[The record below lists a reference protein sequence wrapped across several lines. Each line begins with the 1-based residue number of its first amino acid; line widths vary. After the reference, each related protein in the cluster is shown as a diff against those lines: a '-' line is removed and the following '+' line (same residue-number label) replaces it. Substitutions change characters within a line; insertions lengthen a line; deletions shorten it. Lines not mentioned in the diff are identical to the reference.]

1 MSSRRRVEACD
12 SWRPPRS
19 HAGAGPQPVLLRA
32 GPRLPAFASLSVREG
47 GEAAAVA
54 KAVEEAVVARA
65 GEGTEERRAAGGEE
79 AGGEKERRRLPPAA
93 QLVRHP
99 LALLALVPRGAAL
112 FAAGAA
118 AGAAA
123 KTVTAPLDR
132 VKILMQTHSVRVA
145 GESAKKAVGFLEAI
159 ADIGKE
165 EGLKGYWKGNLPQVI
180 RIIPYSAVQ
189 LFSYEVYKKIFRRK
203 DGELSVFGRLAAGAC
218 AGMTSTL
225 VTYPLDVLRLRLAVQ
240 SGHSTMSQ
248 VALNMLREEGL
259 ASFYG
264 GLGPSLI
271 GIAPYIAVNFC
282 VFDLMKKSV
291 PEKYKNRP
299 ETSLATALLSATFAT
314 LMCYPLDTVRRQMQ
328 MKGTPYNTIF
338 DAIPGIVERDGLV
351 GLYRGFVPNAL
362 KNLPNSSIKLTA
374 FDTVKTLLATGQKEL
389 DKLIQENEE
398 KTS

>member
-54 KAVEEAVVARA
+54 KAVDEAVVAPA

-132 VKILMQTHSVRVA
+132 VKILMQVWFLARPLTAAVRACGLTGFSLLCSPLQTHSVRVA
-145 GESAKKAVGFLEAI
+145 GESAKKAVGFLE
-159 ADIGKE
+159 
-165 EGLKGYWKGNLPQVI
+165 VTM
-180 RIIPYSAVQ
+180 R
-189 LFSYEVYKKIFRRK
+189 
-203 DGELSVFGRLAAGAC
+203 SV
-218 AGMTSTL
+218 
-225 VTYPLDVLRLRLAVQ
+225 
-240 SGHSTMSQ
+240 
-248 VALNMLREEGL
+248 
-259 ASFYG
+259 AS
-264 GLGPSLI
+264 L
-271 GIAPYIAVNFC
+271 
-282 VFDLMKKSV
+282 
-291 PEKYKNRP
+291 
-299 ETSLATALLSATFAT
+299 
-314 LMCYPLDTVRRQMQ
+314 
-328 MKGTPYNTIF
+328 
-338 DAIPGIVERDGLV
+338 
-351 GLYRGFVPNAL
+351 
-362 KNLPNSSIKLTA
+362 SSI
-374 FDTVKTLLATGQKEL
+374 
-389 DKLIQENEE
+389 
-398 KTS
+398 

>member
-19 HAGAGPQPVLLRA
+19 HAGAGLQPPVVLLRA

-132 VKILMQTHSVRVA
+132 VKILMQVWFLARPLTAAVRACGLTGFSLLCSPLQTHSVRVA
-145 GESAKKAVGFLEAI
+145 GESAKKAVGFLEVTMRSI
-159 ADIGKE
+159 A
-165 EGLKGYWKGNLPQVI
+165 
-180 RIIPYSAVQ
+180 
-189 LFSYEVYKKIFRRK
+189 
-203 DGELSVFGRLAAGAC
+203 
-218 AGMTSTL
+218 
-225 VTYPLDVLRLRLAVQ
+225 
-240 SGHSTMSQ
+240 
-248 VALNMLREEGL
+248 
-259 ASFYG
+259 
-264 GLGPSLI
+264 SL
-271 GIAPYIAVNFC
+271 
-282 VFDLMKKSV
+282 
-291 PEKYKNRP
+291 
-299 ETSLATALLSATFAT
+299 
-314 LMCYPLDTVRRQMQ
+314 
-328 MKGTPYNTIF
+328 
-338 DAIPGIVERDGLV
+338 
-351 GLYRGFVPNAL
+351 
-362 KNLPNSSIKLTA
+362 SSI
-374 FDTVKTLLATGQKEL
+374 
-389 DKLIQENEE
+389 
-398 KTS
+398 